1 MFLFLDHYSRRR
13 ISSQNSE
20 KKLKPTDKRRRN
32 TKKGG
37 ASEATKEENPDKPH
51 EKPEKKK
58 GSVTKKRGDNRGS
71 KEPSTA
77 APSVKHR
84 KEKPSKNKKKKH
96 GTVES
101 TVEKPINRMYAPK
114 PMNPESPAIVPPG
127 PPGLITVGTEDE
139 NTTTVKAPQAAL
151 GTPPAVDPCMTPEP
165 ASLKP
170 KVVAAPHDKSIK
182 AIAANSALTPNS
194 TVSQGEKWPAEETAK
209 TWLDKV
215 SFERTKQEFDK
226 IQAMAVVD
234 VVNECKKWKAN
245 GKCNQSADDYPALDA
260 NLATV
265 ENAYVNMSKIELPPT
280 LRSMF
285 IGQIPVKGNEE
296 SFWKVIF
303 DKRITSMHIIAL
315 PGEPIDFFPTQSSA
329 FIYYGTMFVNNR
341 RVETVNEDVHRF
353 AIEVLPDGCSNS
365 IICNITIIR
374 NWNSD
379 SVHAKQA
386 IVIKECIDLINFL
399 VGQSK
404 DDNALVVSKHGAGRA
419 GYLVALAVA
428 IHSMDKKTEPSIY
441 DIVKGIRAQRP
452 KAVESVTQYASIY
465 TSMFYYIKKKIA
477 RTDGGSV
484 DKKSAEST
492 DPICKKSI
500 TLTTLFANAL
510 IAEVNAGTGNSTMT
524 MLKTVNTKT
533 SKNTKKTAR
542 KTKKGGATEAAK
554 EENPDKPHEKLEKKK
569 GNNKVASVEK
579 PINRMFPS
587 TTTKPES
594 PATVLPGL
602 PTQTEDDNT
611 KKAPQAALVT
621 PSAVDPCMTPE
632 PSSLKP
638 KPHDKSI
645 KAVAA
650 NSALTPNSTV
660 SQADKWPAEETAKT
674 WLDKV
679 SFERTKQEFD
689 KIQAMAVVNV
699 ANECKKW
706 KANGKCNQS
715 ADDYPAL
722 DANLATV
729 ENAYVNMSKIELPPT
744 LRSMF
749 IGQIPVKG
757 NEESF
762 WKVIFDKRIT
772 SMQIIALPGEAID
785 FFPTQSGVHVYH
797 GTMFVNNRRV
807 ETVNED
813 VHRFAI
819 EVLPDGCSNS
829 IICNI
834 TIIRN
839 WNIDSVHAKQAIVI
853 KECIDLINFLVA
865 QSKDDNALVVSKHGA
880 GRAGYLVA
888 LAVAI
893 HSMDKKTEP
902 SIYDI
907 VKGIR
912 AQRPKAVE
920 SVTQYASIYTSM
932 FYYIKKKI
940 ARTDGGSVDKKSAE
954 SNDPIIKKSITLT
967 TLFANA
973 LIAEVN
979 AGDGNSTMTMLK

>member
-1 MFLFLDHYSRRR
+1 MGLLPFV
-13 ISSQNSE
+13 NT
-20 KKLKPTDKRRRN
+20 KKSKNTKKTARK

-58 GSVTKKRGDNRGS
+58 GAATKKRGDNRGS
-71 KEPSTA
+71 KEQQPSTA

-96 GTVES
+96 GTVET
-101 TVEKPINRMYAPK
+101 TVEEGQGQQTLNAASIPAA
-114 PMNPESPAIVPPG
+114 PESPATVPPG
-127 PPGLITVGTEDE
+127 QPGLITVGTEDE

-151 GTPPAVDPCMTPEP
+151 VTPP
-165 ASLKP
+165 
-170 KVVAAPHDKSIK
+170 
-182 AIAANSALTPNS
+182 
-194 TVSQGEKWPAEETAK
+194 
-209 TWLDKV
+209 
-215 SFERTKQEFDK
+215 
-226 IQAMAVVD
+226 
-234 VVNECKKWKAN
+234 
-245 GKCNQSADDYPALDA
+245 
-260 NLATV
+260 
-265 ENAYVNMSKIELPPT
+265 
-280 LRSMF
+280 
-285 IGQIPVKGNEE
+285 
-296 SFWKVIF
+296 
-303 DKRITSMHIIAL
+303 
-315 PGEPIDFFPTQSSA
+315 
-329 FIYYGTMFVNNR
+329 
-341 RVETVNEDVHRF
+341 
-353 AIEVLPDGCSNS
+353 
-365 IICNITIIR
+365 
-374 NWNSD
+374 
-379 SVHAKQA
+379 
-386 IVIKECIDLINFL
+386 
-399 VGQSK
+399 
-404 DDNALVVSKHGAGRA
+404 
-419 GYLVALAVA
+419 
-428 IHSMDKKTEPSIY
+428 
-441 DIVKGIRAQRP
+441 
-452 KAVESVTQYASIY
+452 
-465 TSMFYYIKKKIA
+465 
-477 RTDGGSV
+477 
-484 DKKSAEST
+484 
-492 DPICKKSI
+492 
-500 TLTTLFANAL
+500 
-510 IAEVNAGTGNSTMT
+510 
-524 MLKTVNTKT
+524 
-533 SKNTKKTAR
+533 
-542 KTKKGGATEAAK
+542 
-554 EENPDKPHEKLEKKK
+554 
-569 GNNKVASVEK
+569 
-579 PINRMFPS
+579 
-587 TTTKPES
+587 
-594 PATVLPGL
+594 
-602 PTQTEDDNT
+602 
-611 KKAPQAALVT
+611 
-621 PSAVDPCMTPE
+621 AVDPCMTPE

-638 KPHDKSI
+638 KVVAAPHDKSI

-660 SQADKWPAEETAKT
+660 SQADKWPAEETAKA

-679 SFERTKQEFD
+679 SFEKTKQEFD

-706 KANGKCNQS
+706 KANGKLNQS

-729 ENAYVNMSKIELPPT
+729 ENVYVNMSKIELPPT

-772 SMQIIALPGEAID
+772 SMQIIALPGEPID

-865 QSKDDNALVVSKHGA
+865 QSKDDNAIVVSKHGA

-893 HSMDKKTEP
+893 QSMDKKTEP

-940 ARTDGGSVDKKSAE
+940 ARTDGGSVDKKTIAE
-954 SNDPIIKKSITLT
+954 STDPICKKSITLT

-979 AGDGNSTMTMLK
+979 AGGGRSTMTMLK